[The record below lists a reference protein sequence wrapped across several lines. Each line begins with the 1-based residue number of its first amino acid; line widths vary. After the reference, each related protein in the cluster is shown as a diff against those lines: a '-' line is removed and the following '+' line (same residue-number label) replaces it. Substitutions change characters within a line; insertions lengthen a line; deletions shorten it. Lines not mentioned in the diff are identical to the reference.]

1 MEKINKLWTCPK
13 CGGQFFQKNLWH
25 SCTVY
30 TEEEFLQGK
39 SERAIQLYK
48 FFLSEYKKIGPI
60 TLHVIKSR
68 IAFMVLVRFSGINK
82 LSKDYIE
89 GAFWLKKKIDSDKF
103 YKIEFIPKDNF
114 IHRFRIH
121 NETDIDDE
129 FKKYMKM
136 AYEVGQRKHIKTK

>member
-82 LSKDYIE
+82 TRTTPH
-89 GAFWLKKKIDSDKF
+89 
-103 YKIEFIPKDNF
+103 IPGHGILLQQTLIINF
-114 IHRFRIH
+114 ILYRLSISIITLDCYFIYL
-121 NETDIDDE
+121 NL
-129 FKKYMKM
+129 FKS
-136 AYEVGQRKHIKTK
+136 